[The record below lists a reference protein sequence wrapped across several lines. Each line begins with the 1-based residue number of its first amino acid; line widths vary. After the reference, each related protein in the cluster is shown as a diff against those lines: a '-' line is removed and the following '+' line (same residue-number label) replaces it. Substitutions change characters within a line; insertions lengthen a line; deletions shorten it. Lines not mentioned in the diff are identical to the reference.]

1 MKQVQKIAVLFFLLG
16 MVACGRTY
24 ASNSSTK
31 PHPAEIGIHQSI
43 PLKIYH
49 DFLVVAEGQF
59 GAVQGAQNFVLDTG
73 TAPSIINS
81 KLVRDLGLTTRAAT
95 MQVIGKA
102 ASSQTTIL
110 PELDLGPIRAVSL
123 PVHVQDLS
131 PLERELGIPVAGI
144 LGLDVLSKSN
154 FRLDYEKK
162 RLDFGG
168 TPEDGIRAPFD
179 ARTGIAVIAVKVEGR
194 TARMLVDTGTDRV
207 ALLGGN
213 FKGTRW
219 LVLQSTTQKGSSL
232 VDHEMGVEVFFSPDI
247 VVGEEHFTPQKAYFV
262 PGSTD
267 AAFDGLLG
275 VRALGFH
282 AIAYNQARG
291 AIYLQK

>member
-207 ALLGGN
+207 ALLGETLREPGGLCSRARR
-213 FKGTRW
+213 KRDRVWWTTRW
-219 LVLQSTTQKGSSL
+219 
-232 VDHEMGVEVFFSPDI
+232 
-247 VVGEEHFTPQKAYFV
+247 A
-262 PGSTD
+262 
-267 AAFDGLLG
+267 
-275 VRALGFH
+275 
-282 AIAYNQARG
+282 
-291 AIYLQK
+291 